1 LGGMCGS
8 IWRPGMAAAKLNWP
22 DFSVFLTGLV
32 NPLTNSAKIPVI
44 KYLFGQWPSRSA
56 NCSFYILLCMFNGF
70 AFDRPFCQAIKVSL
84 TGVEF

>member
-1 LGGMCGS
+1 MGGMCGS
-8 IWRPGMAAAKLNWP
+8 IWRPGMAAAKPNRP

-32 NPLTNSAKIPVI
+32 YSLTKPAENSGRWIPVRPMAEPV
-44 KYLFGQWPSRSA
+44 G

-70 AFDRPFCQAIKVSL
+70 AFGRPLCQAIKVSL